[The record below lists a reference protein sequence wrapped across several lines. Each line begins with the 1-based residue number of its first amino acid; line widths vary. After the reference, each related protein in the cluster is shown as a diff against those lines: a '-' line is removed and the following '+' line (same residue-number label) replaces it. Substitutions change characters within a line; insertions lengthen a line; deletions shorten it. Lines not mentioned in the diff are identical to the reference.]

1 METDSP
7 KHTDLMAY
15 NHVEDTV
22 TVAEVAKEVATP
34 PAPREYTRK
43 ELGQLRRQYV
53 TINHGRVK
61 ACGHK
66 AKFSA
71 TQQPK
76 NNCVDCWEAYF
87 LTSVDLEGVHV
98 VLTKQGVR
106 ALVAQRGTKFVKMF
120 RGFLSAKLLPALNA
134 EAAKQEQ
141 GVTIEGGTIGNKD
154 GKIQDN
160 SSSIQGV

>member
-7 KHTDLMAY
+7 KQEL
-15 NHVEDTV
+15 
-22 TVAEVAKEVATP
+22 
-34 PAPREYTRK
+34 TRK
-43 ELGQLRRQYV
+43 QLGQLRRQYV

-61 ACGHK
+61 ACNHL

-71 TQQPK
+71 TQPPK
-76 NNCVDCWEAYF
+76 GNCVDCWSAYF

-134 EAAKQEQ
+134 ETAKQEQ
-141 GVTIEGGTIGNKD
+141 GVTIEGGTIGNQD

>member
-7 KHTDLMAY
+7 KQEL
-15 NHVEDTV
+15 
-22 TVAEVAKEVATP
+22 
-34 PAPREYTRK
+34 TRK
-43 ELGQLRRQYV
+43 QLGQLRRQYV

-87 LTSVDLEGVHV
+87 LTSVDLEGIHI

-141 GVTIEGGTIGNKD
+141 GVTIEGGTIGN
-154 GKIQDN
+154 
-160 SSSIQGV
+160 QGTEVQAVVDPQ

>member
-76 NNCVDCWEAYF
+76 NNCVDCWEAF
-87 LTSVDLEGVHV
+87 LMTSVDLDFIHA
-98 VLTKQGVR
+98 VLTKKGAKELVR
-106 ALVAQRGTKFVKMF
+106 LRGTKFTRMFHGWLAAKM
-120 RGFLSAKLLPALNA
+120 LPALTA
-134 EAAKQEQ
+134 E
-141 GVTIEGGTIGNKD
+141 INK
-154 GKIQDN
+154 
-160 SSSIQGV
+160 

>member
-66 AKFSA
+66 AKFSKDK
-71 TQQPK
+71 QP
-76 NNCVDCWEAYF
+76 NSNCMECWKAYF
-87 LTSVDLEGVHV
+87 MTSVDLEGVHV
-98 VLTKQGVR
+98 ILTQKGAKELIKQC
-106 ALVAQRGTKFVKMF
+106 GTKFAKMF
-120 RGFLSAKLLPALNA
+120 HGFLSACLLPALAA
-134 EAAKQEQ
+134 EANTAAEPAK
-141 GVTIEGGTIGNKD
+141 IEGGTFAT
-154 GKIQDN
+154 QT
-160 SSSIQGV
+160 

>member
-7 KHTDLMAY
+7 KQEL
-15 NHVEDTV
+15 
-22 TVAEVAKEVATP
+22 
-34 PAPREYTRK
+34 TRK
-43 ELGQLRRQYV
+43 QLGQLRRQYV

-61 ACGHK
+61 ACNHL

-71 TQQPK
+71 TQPPRG
-76 NNCVDCWEAYF
+76 NCVDCWSAYF
-87 LTSVDLEGVHV
+87 LTSVDLEGIHI

-141 GVTIEGGTIGNKD
+141 GVTIEGGTTGNQD

-160 SSSIQGV
+160 SSSIQGI